1 MLARGSPRRKQLRP
15 ARQPATGPHAAS
27 EHSADRRRGSA
38 KMPAMS
44 AAHAFTLNLRAAA
57 NGVVPARANTIKTTT
72 IKG

>member
-1 MLARGSPRRKQLRP
+1 MLARGSPRHKQLHP
-15 ARQPATGPHAAS
+15 AHQPATGPRAAREIS
-27 EHSADRRRGSA
+27 EDRRRSSA

-44 AAHAFTLNLRAAA
+44 AAHAFTLNLRPAA

>member
-15 ARQPATGPHAAS
+15 ARQPATGPRAARENS
-27 EHSADRRRGSA
+27 EDRRRSSA
-38 KMPAMS
+38 KILAMS